1 MAELKTKPGSGDVMA
16 LLKTIEPKS
25 KREDSFRILQI
36 MAELTGDEPVLW
48 GPSIIGFGN
57 VHLKYA
63 SGRELDWFKVGFSPR
78 KQNISLYLM
87 NGFGNYSS
95 LMSALGKYKTG
106 VSCLYISKLAD
117 VDMLV
122 LKELIAESVKR
133 QPDYVV

>member
-1 MAELKTKPGSGDVMA
+1 VA

-57 VHLKYA
+57 IHLKYA

>member
-1 MAELKTKPGSGDVMA
+1 
-16 LLKTIEPKS
+16 
-25 KREDSFRILQI
+25 
-36 MAELTGDEPVLW
+36 
-48 GPSIIGFGN
+48 
-57 VHLKYA
+57 
-63 SGRELDWFKVGFSPR
+63 
-78 KQNISLYLM
+78 M